1 MARFDQQLREPLQS
15 GQRQKLFSSSHPRL
29 ALFLFIV
36 LIGPLSVA
44 VCVELVTLLVL
55 LFRGGM
61 DLVLEF
67 WRLDGK
73 RLMDLVKWPVVFLG
87 IPLGMGAGYF
97 LWHWMVVKTG
107 LVTEEEIRKMWG
119 R

>member
-1 MARFDQQLREPLQS
+1 MTQFDQPPSEPLQR
-15 GQRQKLFSSSHPRL
+15 GQRRKFFSSSHPRL

-36 LIGPLSVA
+36 PIGPLSVS

-55 LFRGGM
+55 LLRGGM

-73 RLMDLVKWPVVFLG
+73 GLMDLVKWPVVFIG

-97 LWHWMVVKTG
+97 LWHWLVVKTG
-107 LVTEEEIRKMWG
+107 LATEEEILKMWG